1 MPSQKTQIAYLGVG
15 QMLPT
20 YTLMLHL
27 SLTAAAYSP
36 YGHAAACATRAQI
49 AF

>member
-1 MPSQKTQIAYLGVG
+1 MPSKKTRIAYLGVG

-27 SLTAAAYSP
+27 SLTAAAYFMS
-36 YGHAAACATRAQI
+36 GKI
-49 AF
+49 EIL

>member
-27 SLTAAAYSP
+27 SLTAAAYFMS
-36 YGHAAACATRAQI
+36 GKI
-49 AF
+49 EIL